1 MIKLVFM
8 GTAELAAAVLQA
20 LTGVPTLQVLA
31 AVSQPDKPRGR
42 GQVPAPT
49 PVKAAAVAAGLPV
62 LQPARP
68 REEAFLE
75 QIRSL
80 HPDLIAVAA
89 YGQILPQTL
98 LDLPAFG
105 CLNVHTSLL
114 PKYRGA
120 APIQWAILNGDAET
134 GVTIMKMDAGLD
146 TGPVVS
152 QVTTAIAD
160 TDTSQT
166 LHDRLAELG
175 GRLLVDTIPPY
186 VAGKLPPQPQPSEGV
201 SYARKILK
209 EDGCL
214 DWSLP
219 ARVLWLKVRGFFPW
233 PGAFTTIGDAG
244 QARLLKIRA
253 AAVES
258 ETAGNPGTV
267 LRADRNGLVVGCGQQ
282 SLRLLEVQREGGR
295 AMSAAQF
302 LAGHP
307 ISPGQ
312 RLGG

>member
-1 MIKLVFM
+1 RR
-8 GTAELAAAVLQA
+8 LQ
-20 LTGVPTLQVLA
+20 
-31 AVSQPDKPRGR
+31 
-42 GQVPAPT
+42 
-49 PVKAAAVAAGLPV
+49 
-62 LQPARP
+62 
-68 REEAFLE
+68 
-75 QIRSL
+75 
-80 HPDLIAVAA
+80 PDLIAVAA
-89 YGQILPQTL
+89 YGQILPQSI

-219 ARVLWLKVRGFFPW
+219 ARVLCLKVRGFFPW

-282 SLRLLEVQREGGR
+282 SLRLLEVQREGG
-295 AMSAAQF
+295 
-302 LAGHP
+302 
-307 ISPGQ
+307 
-312 RLGG
+312 